1 MMTRYTDAEIEALL
15 NGSSATREAL
25 FADAR
30 DARAKH
36 FGNGIFLY
44 GFVYHSTYCK
54 NNCEF
59 CYYRRDNAIE
69 RYRKSAPEVI
79 ETAERL
85 VKSGVSLID
94 LTTGDDL
101 HMYMNSYRDLVSLVA
116 NIHAELDTPI
126 MVSSGVMSRAVL
138 PKLAAAG
145 ADFYAVYQETHNRTL
160 FSRLR
165 TGQNYDARWSA
176 KLRAHK
182 AGMLIEEGLLTG
194 IGESPRDIA
203 VSLAEMGRIGA
214 DQIRVMS
221 FVPQPGSPMER
232 HPPGERTRELVII
245 ALMRLMYPDILIPA
259 SLDVDGIA
267 GLTARLNAGANVVT
281 SIIPPHSGYR
291 GVANSE
297 LDIDDGGR
305 TVAEVVK
312 ILAALGLRQADTKE
326 LKSYIEKRKALL

>member
-1 MMTRYTDAEIEALL
+1 MMTKYTAAEIEELL
-15 NGSSATREAL
+15 TGDDKTREAL

-30 DARAKH
+30 EARAAH
-36 FGNGIFLY
+36 FGKGIFLY

-69 RYRKSAPEVI
+69 RYRKSAQEVT

-101 HMYMNSYRDLVSLVA
+101 HMYMNSYRDLVSLVT

-126 MVSSGVMSRAVL
+126 MVSSGVISKAAF

-145 ADFYAVYQETHNRTL
+145 ADFYALYQETHNRKL

-165 TGQNYDARWSA
+165 TAQNYDTRWGA
-176 KLRAHK
+176 KLLAHK
-182 AGMLIEEGLLTG
+182 AGLLIEEGILAG
-194 IGESPRDIA
+194 VGESPADIA
-203 VSLAEMGRIGA
+203 VSLGEMGRIGA
-214 DQIRVMS
+214 DQMRVMS
-221 FVPQPGSPMER
+221 FVPQPGSPMQQY
-232 HPPGERTRELVII
+232 PPGDRTRELVII
-245 ALMRLMYPDILIPA
+245 ALLRLMYPDILIPA

-291 GVANSE
+291 GVANGE
-297 LDIDDGGR
+297 LDID
-305 TVAEVVK
+305 E
-312 ILAALGLRQADTKE
+312 
-326 LKSYIEKRKALL
+326 